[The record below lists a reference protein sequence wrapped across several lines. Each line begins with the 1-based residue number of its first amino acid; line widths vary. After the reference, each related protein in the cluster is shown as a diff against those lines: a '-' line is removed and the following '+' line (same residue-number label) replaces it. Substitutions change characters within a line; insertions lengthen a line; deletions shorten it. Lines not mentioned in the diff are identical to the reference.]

1 MLLYCAFAG
10 IQKHVVITAL
20 AAGGGKVVDNWRNEY
35 MADRDSTLRHYI
47 ELHTEDF
54 PTPGKLSLL
63 LTITIHLLILIT
75 IILQNVRHLGRL
87 CNAGY
92 QFVKHNT
99 RS

>member
-47 ELHTEDF
+47 ELHPEDF
-54 PTPGKLSLL
+54 PTPGKLS
-63 LTITIHLLILIT
+63 HSSPD
-75 IILQNVRHLGRL
+75 
-87 CNAGY
+87 Y
-92 QFVKHNT
+92 NT
-99 RS
+99 FSDINNNYFAERKTFGEIMQRWVPIR